1 MKIIKWTLEDL
12 ELLKRYYP
20 RMGKQWCMQAMGRT
34 EASIRYKAAKLGLT
48 LDRESEFAKDF
59 QMRAAK
65 SKVGK
70 KRPEQAFVMKRLHAE
85 GKLKKTDKQKEAISR
100 RSKLWLANNPHP
112 KGMKNKHHSDETKLK
127 LKISSTQVFLNRTE
141 EQENERI
148 MKIAKT
154 KSINGTTA
162 PERKNVTWK
171 GGWREIGGYKK
182 YYRSRWEAN
191 YARFLQWL
199 KESGKIK
206 DWKHE
211 PKTFWFEGIKRG
223 CVSYLPDF
231 WVEEID
237 GSNSFHEVKGW
248 MDDRSKTKIKRM
260 AKYYPNVLLVVVA
273 AKEYKEIEDKFSRL
287 IIGWESKGKS

>member
-1 MKIIKWTLEDL
+1 MKIIKWTAEDL
-12 ELLKRYYP
+12 ELLRRYYP
-20 RMGKQWCMQAMGRT
+20 KMGKQWCVNAMGRT
-34 EASIRYKAAKLGLT
+34 EASIRYKAAELGLK
-48 LDRESEFAKDF
+48 LDRESEFVKDF
-59 QMRAAK
+59 QMRSAK
-65 SKVGK
+65 SKIGK
-70 KRPEQAFVMKRLHAE
+70 KRPEQALVIKRLHEE
-85 GKLKKTDKQKEAISR
+85 GKLKKTDAQKVAISKR
-100 RSKLWLANNPHP
+100 MKLWLANNSHP
-112 KGMKNKHHSDETKLK
+112 RGMLGKNHSNVVKQ
-127 LKISSTQVFLNRTE
+127 KISVTSKDVANKRTA
-141 EQENERI
+141 EQESIRI

-154 KSINGTTA
+154 KEKNGTQA
-162 PERKNVTWK
+162 HERSNVTWK

-199 KESGKIK
+199 KETGKIK

-231 WVEEID
+231 WVEELD
-237 GSNSFHEVKGW
+237 GSDSFHEVKGW

-273 AKEYKEIEDKFSRL
+273 AKEYKEIENNFSKL
-287 IIGWESKGKS
+287 IIGWETKGKS

>member
-1 MKIIKWTLEDL
+1 MKIIKWTSEDL

-20 RMGKQWCMQAMGRT
+20 RMGKKWCMEAMCRT
-34 EASIRYKAAKLGLT
+34 EASVRYKAAELGLK
-48 LDRESEFAKDF
+48 LDRESEFAREF

-65 SKVGK
+65 SKIGK
-70 KRPEQAFVMKRLHAE
+70 KRPDQALVIKKLHAD
-85 GKLKKTDKQKEAISR
+85 GKLKKTDKQKEETSKRA
-100 RSKLWLANNPHP
+100 KLWYSKNPHP
-112 KGMKNKHHSDETKLK
+112 RGMLGKNHTEEVKQ
-127 LKISSTQVFLNRTE
+127 KIRVTSKEVANNRTD
-141 EQENERI
+141 EQESDRI

-154 KSINGTTA
+154 KEKNGTHA

-199 KESGKIK
+199 KETGKIK

-231 WVEEID
+231 WVEELD
-237 GSNSFHEVKGW
+237 GKDSFHEVKGW

-260 AKYYPNVLLVVVA
+260 AKYYPNVLLVVIA
-273 AKEYKEIEDKFSRL
+273 AKEYKSIEDNFSRL
-287 IIGWESKGKS
+287 IEGWETKGKS